1 MKPKN
6 IVIRLLALAILLL
19 LLIVAFVAIVA
30 VYRYAYA
37 AIGRWA
43 GITFL
48 VAVIA
53 ALLLAAILTISI
65 SVEKGE

>member
-1 MKPKN
+1 MKAKN

-48 VAVIA
+48 VVVIA
-53 ALLLAAILTISI
+53 GFLLAAVIGIS
-65 SVEKGE
+65 ETRHKE